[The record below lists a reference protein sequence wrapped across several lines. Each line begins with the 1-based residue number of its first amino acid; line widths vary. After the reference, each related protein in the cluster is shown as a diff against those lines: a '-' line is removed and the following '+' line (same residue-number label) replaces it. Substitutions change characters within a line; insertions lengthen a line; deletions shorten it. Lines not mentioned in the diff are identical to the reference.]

1 MITCTKGS
9 LCLTTKGTAE
19 RIIEAALQLISEKGY
34 TAATT
39 KTIAELAGVN
49 EVTLFRHFGNKR
61 GLLKAIVEQ
70 FSYYPLLQQE
80 IHQNVTWELEKDLL
94 NFSLKHFEFLMSI
107 KDLVMIGFKESIQ
120 FPEISEE
127 IANIPLLIKKELCQ
141 YFQEMQQRGKIREV
155 DFEAAALSLI
165 ALNFGHFMSRARLG
179 TMVSDIPT
187 EELLQ
192 TSVAI
197 FSRGLVS

>member
-1 MITCTKGS
+1 MEGS
-9 LCLTTKGTAE
+9 MFLTTTGTAQ

-61 GLLKAIVEQ
+61 GLLKAIIEQ

-80 IHQNVTWELEKDLL
+80 INQNVTWELEKDLL
-94 NFSLKHFEFLMSI
+94 NFSLKHFHFLMSI
-107 KDLVMIGFKESIQ
+107 KDFVMIGFKESIQ

-127 IANIPLLIKKELCQ
+127 IANIPLLIKKELIH
-141 YFQEMQQRGKIREV
+141 YFQEMHQQGKIREV

-179 TMVSDIPT
+179 TIVSDLPT

>member
-1 MITCTKGS
+1 MKGS
-9 LCLTTKGTAE
+9 IFLTTKGTAE
-19 RIIEAALQLISEKGY
+19 RIIEAALQLVSEKGY

-39 KTIAELAGVN
+39 KSIAELAGVN

-61 GLLKAIVEQ
+61 GLLKAIIEQ

-80 IHQNVTWELEKDLL
+80 INQNVTWELEQDLL
-94 NFSLKHFEFLMSI
+94 NFSLKHFHFLMSI
-107 KDLVMIGFKESIQ
+107 KDFVMIGFKESIQ

-127 IANIPLLIKKELCQ
+127 IANIPLLIKEELIV
-141 YFQEMQQRGKIREV
+141 YFQEMHRRGKIREV

-179 TMVSDIPT
+179 TIVSSIPT

-192 TSVAI
+192 TSVTI

>member
-1 MITCTKGS
+1 MKGS
-9 LCLTTKGTAE
+9 LFLTTKGTAE

-70 FSYYPLLQQE
+70 FSYYPVLQQE
-80 IHQNVTWELEKDLL
+80 INQNVTWDLEKDLY

-141 YFQEMQQRGKIREV
+141 YFQEMQHRGKIREV
-155 DFEAAALSLI
+155 NVEATALSLI

>member
-1 MITCTKGS
+1 MKGS

-19 RIIEAALQLISEKGY
+19 RIIVAALQLISEKGY

>member
-1 MITCTKGS
+1 M
-9 LCLTTKGTAE
+9 TTKGTAE

-39 KTIAELAGVN
+39 KAIAELAGVN

-61 GLLKAIVEQ
+61 GLLKAIIEQ

-80 IHQNVTWELEKDLL
+80 INQNVTWELEKDLL
-94 NFSLKHFEFLMSI
+94 NFSLKHFQFLMSI
-107 KDLVMIGFKESIQ
+107 KDFVMIGFKESIQ

-127 IANIPLLIKKELCQ
+127 IANIPLLIKKELIH
-141 YFQEMQQRGKIREV
+141 YFQEMHQRGKIREV

-179 TMVSDIPT
+179 TIVSDIPT

-192 TSVAI
+192 TSVSI

>member
-1 MITCTKGS
+1 M
-9 LCLTTKGTAE
+9 TTKGTAE

-70 FSYYPLLQQE
+70 FSYYPVLQQE
-80 IHQNVTWELEKDLL
+80 INQNVTWDLEKDLY

-141 YFQEMQQRGKIREV
+141 YFQEMQHRGKIREV
-155 DFEAAALSLI
+155 NVEATALSLI

>member
-1 MITCTKGS
+1 MF
-9 LCLTTKGTAE
+9 LTTKGTAQ

-61 GLLKAIVEQ
+61 GLLKAIIEQ

-80 IHQNVTWELEKDLL
+80 INQNVTWELEKDLL
-94 NFSLKHFEFLMSI
+94 NFSLKHFQFLMSI
-107 KDLVMIGFKESIQ
+107 KDFVMIGFKESIQ

-127 IANIPLLIKKELCQ
+127 IANLPLLIKKELIL
-141 YFQEMQQRGKIREV
+141 YFQEMHQQGKIREV

-179 TMVSDIPT
+179 TIVSDLPT

>member
-1 MITCTKGS
+1 VITCTKGS
-9 LCLTTKGTAE
+9 LGLTTKGTAE

-80 IHQNVTWELEKDLL
+80 IHQNVTWDLEKDLL

-127 IANIPLLIKKELCQ
+127 IANIPLLIKKELCH

>member
-1 MITCTKGS
+1 MF
-9 LCLTTKGTAE
+9 LTTKGTAE

-61 GLLKAIVEQ
+61 GLLKAIIEQ

-80 IHQNVTWELEKDLL
+80 INQNVTWELEKDLF
-94 NFSLKHFEFLMSI
+94 NFSLKHFQFLMSI
-107 KDLVMIGFKESIQ
+107 KDFVMIGFKESIQ

-127 IANIPLLIKKELCQ
+127 IANIPLLIKKELIH
-141 YFQEMQQRGKIREV
+141 YFQEMHQRGKIREV

-179 TMVSDIPT
+179 TIVSDIPT

-192 TSVAI
+192 TSVTI

>member
-1 MITCTKGS
+1 M
-9 LCLTTKGTAE
+9 TTKGTAE
-19 RIIEAALQLISEKGY
+19 RIVEAALQLISEKGY

-39 KTIAELAGVN
+39 KTIADLAGVN

-80 IHQNVTWELEKDLL
+80 IHQNVTWDLEKDLL

>member
-9 LCLTTKGTAE
+9 LGLTTKGTAE

-70 FSYYPLLQQE
+70 FSYYPLLQKE
-80 IHQNVTWELEKDLL
+80 IHQNVTWDLEKDLL

-127 IANIPLLIKKELCQ
+127 IANIPLLIKKELCH
-141 YFQEMQQRGKIREV
+141 YFKEMQQRGKIREV

>member
-1 MITCTKGS
+1 
-9 LCLTTKGTAE
+9 LTTKGTAE
-19 RIIEAALQLISEKGY
+19 RIVEAALHLISEKGY

-80 IHQNVTWELEKDLL
+80 INQNVTWDLEKDLL

-127 IANIPLLIKKELCQ
+127 IAKIPLLIKKELCQ

-155 DFEAAALSLI
+155 DFEAAALSFI

-179 TMVSDIPT
+179 TMVSDIPA

>member
-1 MITCTKGS
+1 MKGS

-80 IHQNVTWELEKDLL
+80 IHQNVTWDLEKDLL
-94 NFSLKHFEFLMSI
+94 NFSLKHFDFLMSI

-141 YFQEMQQRGKIREV
+141 YFQEMKQRGKIREV

>member
-1 MITCTKGS
+1 
-9 LCLTTKGTAE
+9 LTTKGTAE

>member
-1 MITCTKGS
+1 MKGS

>member
-1 MITCTKGS
+1 MEGS
-9 LCLTTKGTAE
+9 MFLTTKGTAQ

-61 GLLKAIVEQ
+61 GLLKAIIEQ

-80 IHQNVTWELEKDLL
+80 INQNVTWELEKDLL
-94 NFSLKHFEFLMSI
+94 NFSLKHFQFLMSI
-107 KDLVMIGFKESIQ
+107 KDFVMIGFKESIQ

-127 IANIPLLIKKELCQ
+127 IANLPLLIKKELIH
-141 YFQEMQQRGKIREV
+141 YFQEMHQQGKIREV

-179 TMVSDIPT
+179 TIVSDLPT

>member
-1 MITCTKGS
+1 MF
-9 LCLTTKGTAE
+9 LTTKGTAE

-61 GLLKAIVEQ
+61 GLLKAIIEQ

-80 IHQNVTWELEKDLL
+80 INQNVTWELEKDLF
-94 NFSLKHFEFLMSI
+94 NFSLKHFQFLMSI
-107 KDLVMIGFKESIQ
+107 KDFVMIGFKESIQ

-127 IANIPLLIKKELCQ
+127 IANIPLLIKKELIH
-141 YFQEMQQRGKIREV
+141 YFQEMHQRGKIREV

-179 TMVSDIPT
+179 TIVSDIPT

-192 TSVAI
+192 TSVSI

>member
-1 MITCTKGS
+1 MKGS
-9 LCLTTKGTAE
+9 LGLTTKGTAE

-80 IHQNVTWELEKDLL
+80 IHQNVTWDLEKDLL

>member
-1 MITCTKGS
+1 MF
-9 LCLTTKGTAE
+9 LTTKGTAE

-61 GLLKAIVEQ
+61 GLLKAIIEQ

-80 IHQNVTWELEKDLL
+80 INQNVTWELEKDLF
-94 NFSLKHFEFLMSI
+94 NFSLKHFQFLMSI
-107 KDLVMIGFKESIQ
+107 KDFVMIGFKESIQ

-127 IANIPLLIKKELCQ
+127 IANIPLLIKKELIH
-141 YFQEMQQRGKIREV
+141 YFQEMYQRGKIREV

-179 TMVSDIPT
+179 TIVSDIPT

-192 TSVAI
+192 TSVSI

>member
-1 MITCTKGS
+1 MKGS

-94 NFSLKHFEFLMSI
+94 NFSLKHV
-107 KDLVMIGFKESIQ
+107 LVIF
-120 FPEISEE
+120 
-127 IANIPLLIKKELCQ
+127 CC
-141 YFQEMQQRGKIREV
+141 Y
-155 DFEAAALSLI
+155 DF
-165 ALNFGHFMSRARLG
+165 
-179 TMVSDIPT
+179 
-187 EELLQ
+187 
-192 TSVAI
+192 
-197 FSRGLVS
+197 

>member
-1 MITCTKGS
+1 MF
-9 LCLTTKGTAE
+9 LTTKGTAE

-61 GLLKAIVEQ
+61 GLLKAIIEQ

-80 IHQNVTWELEKDLL
+80 INQNVTWELEKDLF
-94 NFSLKHFEFLMSI
+94 NFSLKHFQFLMSI
-107 KDLVMIGFKESIQ
+107 KDFVMIGFKESIQ

-127 IANIPLLIKKELCQ
+127 IANIPLLIKKELIH
-141 YFQEMQQRGKIREV
+141 YFQEMHQRGKIREL

-179 TMVSDIPT
+179 TIVSDIPT

-192 TSVAI
+192 TSVSI